1 MRNAFTFR
9 PATKDEIAAAGKQ
22 IDHAFNEEGGEGFG
36 VRPEWSLFAFD
47 GERIAATSGAYPF
60 QMDFDGQ
67 ELACAGVTIVTT
79 EPEYRRRGLVR
90 ELMTQ
95 TLHQAKD
102 QGKPVAALWASMG
115 AIYQRFGYGLAS
127 NFNFYRIDP
136 RDAVFREKT
145 PVAGYVR
152 RFDAETALPLIKD
165 IYARS
170 IKDKTLTVNRE
181 DYFWDAMYMARDKDK
196 RHFAI
201 YFDDND
207 QPQGFAAYRQ
217 KSFRRTESGP
227 DILLSIGDF
236 IWLDMECYRGLW
248 NYFCSYDLAGR
259 LEFQFVP
266 DDDPAPQLLIE
277 PRRLNRRASDGIWL
291 RVVDVPALLR
301 ERGYSLGG
309 TATLTI
315 KDDDLCPWNNGTW
328 TVRAEGNG
336 AKAHVEE
343 GGPDWSALRLNIN
356 TLASLASGHTTAS
369 QLARIGKIE
378 CVDAAA
384 LRAADAL
391 FSTVHRPW
399 CPHEF

>member
-9 PATKDEIAAAGKQ
+9 PATKDEMAVAGKQ

-47 GERIAATSGAYPF
+47 GERIAATSGVYPF

-95 TLHQAKD
+95 TLHQAKAD
-102 QGKPVAALWASMG
+102 GKPVAALWASMG

-127 NFNFYRIDP
+127 NYNFYRIDP
-136 RDAVFREKT
+136 RDVVFRDDLA
-145 PVAGYVR
+145 VGGYVR
-152 RFDAETALPLIKD
+152 RMDTEAALPLIKEV
-165 IYARS
+165 YSRS
-170 IKDKTLTVNRE
+170 IEGKTLTVNRE
-181 DYFWDAMYMARDKDK
+181 DYFWDAMYPDRDKAK
-196 RHFAI
+196 PHFAV
-201 YFDDND
+201 YFDSTDT
-207 QPQGFAAYRQ
+207 PRGFAAYRQ
-217 KSFRRTESGP
+217 KSFTRTGSGP

-266 DDDPAPQLLIE
+266 DDDPAPQLLLE

-291 RVVDVPALLR
+291 RVVDVPALLG
-301 ERGYSLGG
+301 ERGYSHGG
-309 TATLTI
+309 NATVTI

-328 TVRAEGNG
+328 TVSAEGNG
-336 AKAHVEE
+336 ARGNVEK
-343 GGPDWSALRLNIN
+343 GGPARSALNLSIN
-356 TLASLASGHTTAS
+356 TLASLASGHITAS

-378 CVDAAA
+378 CADAGA
-384 LRAADAL
+384 LRAADVL
-391 FSTVHRPW
+391 FSTLHRPW
-399 CPHEF
+399 CAHEF